1 MKPHHDFVAERAL
14 AQHCSE
20 LLRDAPS
27 PGELLP
33 SLAMAGE
40 ALAKALAPLLAP
52 LLGGEAPEMRVDAL
66 QEGGG
71 EALSEQIAPL
81 AANSLLAAG
90 SGQVPLLVS
99 IEATAVLRLVDRA
112 FGGKGAVQSP
122 LPEAFPLS
130 AELMIVRLEALA
142 IAALGKAF
150 GLAWPGA
157 IRTTRRDGSLV
168 ALAPFAADTA
178 LAIQRFTIAEAGG
191 ASWTLTLALPLAA
204 LAGLCG
210 PAGSFAPASAQ
221 QRVAANPADEPYGA
235 LPLSLR
241 AVLVD
246 MALPVSVLSAL
257 EPGQIL
263 PVSIARS
270 VPLLIGKTTIAH
282 GTIGALD
289 ERVAVQITQAF

>member
-14 AQHCSE
+14 AQHCGE
-20 LLRDAPS
+20 LLRAAPN

-33 SLAMAGE
+33 MLAGRGDE
-40 ALAKALAPLLAP
+40 FAKALGPLLAP
-52 LLGGEAPEMRVDAL
+52 LLGGEAPEICADAPL
-66 QEGGG
+66 AGDGAG
-71 EALSEQIAPL
+71 LAAQIASL
-81 AANSLLAAG
+81 AANSLLAVGAE
-90 SGQVPLLVS
+90 QAPVLVS
-99 IEATAVLRLVDRA
+99 SEAAAVLRLVDRA
-112 FGGKGAVQSP
+112 FGGKGEAASP
-122 LPEAFPLS
+122 LPAEFPLS
-130 AELMIVRLEALA
+130 AELMVVRLEALA
-142 IAALGKAF
+142 ITALRAALGM
-150 GLAWPGA
+150 AWPGA
-157 IRTTRRDGSLV
+157 IRPARRNGSL
-168 ALAPFAADTA
+168 AGLAAFAADTP

-210 PAGSFAPASAQ
+210 PAAALAPASAQ

-246 MALPVSVLSAL
+246 MAMPVSVLSAL
-257 EPGQIL
+257 QPGQIL

-270 VPLLIGKTTIAH
+270 VPLMIGKTTVAH

-289 ERVAVQITQAF
+289 ERVAVQITSAF